1 MKESLQKIAST
12 AKTKKENQEKPLLVS
27 VSSPSPS
34 PPPPPPAILE
44 RFSWFCSQ
52 ASKHKKHRES
62 KTYSGC
68 NRAIFPEAY
77 GDTKAGTQ
85 TVPQEKKTSPG
96 PGTHISVTKGN
107 KEDFFPFGSRADRGA
122 RWRDLSEMEERS
134 AEPETRPETQGF
146 QNTAL
151 KPLGKGERRSSYVP
165 SSLERTFPVLRS
177 AFPKVRCD
185 LCPSHM
191 TRVSMLTGS
200 QVMTVYFEGKS
211 NQRRSKP
218 STLSAKFRY
227 VDHRQK
233 LFSN

>member
-1 MKESLQKIAST
+1 MKESLKKIAST
-12 AKTKKENQEKPLLVS
+12 AKTKKENQEKPLVVS

-52 ASKHKKHRES
+52 ASKHKKHREF

-107 KEDFFPFGSRADRGA
+107 
-122 RWRDLSEMEERS
+122 
-134 AEPETRPETQGF
+134 
-146 QNTAL
+146 
-151 KPLGKGERRSSYVP
+151 
-165 SSLERTFPVLRS
+165 
-177 AFPKVRCD
+177 
-185 LCPSHM
+185 
-191 TRVSMLTGS
+191 
-200 QVMTVYFEGKS
+200 
-211 NQRRSKP
+211 
-218 STLSAKFRY
+218 
-227 VDHRQK
+227 
-233 LFSN
+233 